1 MPVTSSSGSQSL
13 GGGIWAQ
20 IQQQQ
25 AQRKADQATQQA
37 SALQAKAREAQT
49 VADRAQE
56 TARSLKVQSTQAQ
69 GEAESARRGLAAM
82 SSLGETQSKLSS
94 LREQISAVITPQ
106 SATAKSTSTAA
117 TTEAVASVVNVYG
130 QATGTLVNV
139 TA

>member
-1 MPVTSSSGSQSL
+1 MAITSSSGVQSPSS
-13 GGGIWAQ
+13 GIWVQ

-25 AQRKADQATQQA
+25 AQRNADAAEQQA
-37 SALQAKAREAQT
+37 RALQTRAREAQT

-56 TARSLKVQSTQAQ
+56 NARSLKVQSGQAQ

-82 SSLGETQSKLSS
+82 ESIGEVQTRISA
-94 LREQISAVITPQ
+94 LREQIGSELAPAETAVAGTTDTAAVI
-106 SATAKSTSTAA
+106 
-117 TTEAVASVVNVYG
+117 NVFG

>member
-1 MPVTSSSGSQSL
+1 MAITSSSGVQSPSS
-13 GGGIWAQ
+13 GIWAQ

-25 AQRKADQATQQA
+25 AQRNADQAEQQA
-37 SALQAKAREAQT
+37 RALQSRAREAQT

-56 TARSLKVQSTQAQ
+56 NARSLKVQSGQAQ

-82 SSLGETQSKLSS
+82 ESIGEVQTRIGD
-94 LREQISAVITPQ
+94 LREQISSELAPAETAVAGTTTDVAAVI
-106 SATAKSTSTAA
+106 
-117 TTEAVASVVNVYG
+117 NVFG

>member
-1 MPVTSSSGSQSL
+1 MALTSSSGVQSP

-25 AQRKADQATQQA
+25 AQRNADQAEQQA
-37 SALQAKAREAQT
+37 RALQSRARQAQT

-56 TARSLKVQSTQAQ
+56 NARSLKVQSGQAQ
-69 GEAESARRGLAAM
+69 GEAENARRGLAAM
-82 SSLGETQSKLSS
+82 ESIGQVQTQISD
-94 LREQISAVITPQ
+94 LRDQISAELAPA
-106 SATAKSTSTAA
+106 ATVTETTAA
-117 TTEAVASVVNVYG
+117 ATVINVFG